1 MNESEVIRQLSL
13 RTGLPES
20 AAEAVLLGLRGLARD
35 GEVDGSILS
44 SDGHAVLAD
53 AASAIPLVSQRL
65 PVSAPEDPRLVDEVI
80 ARARRHPLG
89 LQFLLSGLLTSVAVA
104 LGAHAF
110 TVEAA
115 RSRLRKQEKLE
126 TKEPELV

>member
-20 AAEAVLLGLRGLARD
+20 AAEAVLLGLRGLVRD
-35 GEVDGSILS
+35 GEVDGTILS
-44 SDGHAVLAD
+44 SEGNVVLAD
-53 AASAIPLVSQRL
+53 APFVNQRL
-65 PVSAPEDPRLVDEVI
+65 PVAAPEDPRLVDEVI

-89 LQFLLSGLLTSVAVA
+89 LQFLLSGLLTSVAAA